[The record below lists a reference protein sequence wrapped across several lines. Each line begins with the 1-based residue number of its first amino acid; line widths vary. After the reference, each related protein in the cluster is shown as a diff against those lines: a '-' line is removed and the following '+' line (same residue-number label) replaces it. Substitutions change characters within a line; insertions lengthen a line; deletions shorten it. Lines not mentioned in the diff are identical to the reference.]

1 MKSKLHLP
9 YGKGWI
15 EGYTTKDEAIA
26 AYGEPVTWSATIKGH
41 HVTQDNALTPTV
53 RAILGT
59 EGYPTT
65 PKTDVSSLL
74 GWLEGNGYTV
84 LYVSGNTDGTF
95 TG

>member
-15 EGYTTKDEAIA
+15 EGYTTRDEAIA
-26 AYGEPVTWSATIKGH
+26 EYGLPITWSAIIKGH
-41 HVTQDNALTPTV
+41 HVTQGNALTSTV
-53 RAILGT
+53 RAILWT

-65 PKTDVSSLL
+65 PKTDVANLL
-74 GWLEGNGYTV
+74 DWLENNGYTV